1 MNERRTLCQGSSVN
15 DVAAQISAAFN
26 DFRQADL
33 EAEIRERFNA
43 AKAIVSTI
51 PSGTRDVDLTPE
63 QAAALDEYDR
73 CLLALRKEPA

>member
-1 MNERRTLCQGSSVN
+1 MNERRTLCQDSSVDN
-15 DVAAQISAAFN
+15 VAAKISAAF
-26 DFRQADL
+26 ADL
-33 EAEIRERFNA
+33 NQEDPDAEIRERFNA

-73 CLLALRKEPA
+73 CLLALREMA